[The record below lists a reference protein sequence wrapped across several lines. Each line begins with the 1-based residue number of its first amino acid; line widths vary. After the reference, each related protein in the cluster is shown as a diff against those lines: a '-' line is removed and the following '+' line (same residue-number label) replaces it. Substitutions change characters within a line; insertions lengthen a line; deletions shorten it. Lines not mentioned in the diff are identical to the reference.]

1 MATAAQ
7 LKALINSHY
16 QNDYD
21 RFDTIS
27 LQLAS
32 HEAKVGHTSLAL
44 DIKKIV
50 DNSKG
55 KRIDRNLNEKNI
67 HFQNNSVD
75 ELLLYSRPDEKLNEL
90 ILTNDRKEKIEKII
104 NEYHH
109 QDKLKKHGLENR
121 RKILLSGKPG
131 TGKTMTA
138 SVLASELGLPLYIIQ
153 IDKIITKFMGETS
166 AKLRQIFKLIESQ
179 RGVYFFD
186 EFDSIGTDRS
196 LENEV
201 GEMRRVL
208 NSFLQFLEGD
218 ASNSLI
224 ITATNNISLLDRA
237 LFRRFDDIIYYD
249 LPHKN
254 EIIELFKNN
263 LKIFDVRFKYESIV
277 EIALGLSHA
286 DIVRLSRDAIKDAI
300 IKDQKTITKDQLL
313 KCINNITQSY
323 GGINNIN
330 ARKTETTDYK

>member
-7 LKALINSHY
+7 LKALISSHY
-16 QNDYD
+16 QNDYE
-21 RFDTIS
+21 RFDTVS

-32 HEAKVGHTSLAL
+32 HEAKAGHTSFAL

-55 KRIDRNLNEKNI
+55 NRIDKNLNENNI
-67 HFQNNSVD
+67 HFQNNSID
-75 ELLLYSRPDEKLNEL
+75 ELFLYSRPNEKLNEL
-90 ILTNDRKEKIEKII
+90 ILTDDRKEKIEKII
-104 NEYHH
+104 NEYYH
-109 QDKLKKHGLENR
+109 QDKLKKYGLENR

-138 SVLASELGLPLYIIQ
+138 SVLASELRLPLYIIQ

-166 AKLRQIFKLIESQ
+166 SKLRQIFKLIESH

-218 ASNSLI
+218 ASNSII

-249 LPHKN
+249 LPN
-254 EIIELFKNN
+254 DEIIELFKNN
-263 LKIFDVRFKYESIV
+263 LKSFNVRFDYSSVVKV
-277 EIALGLSHA
+277 ALGLSHA
-286 DIVRLSRDAIKDAI
+286 DIVRISKDTIKDAI
-300 IKDQKTITKDQLL
+300 INDRKIITKDLLL
-313 KCINNITQSY
+313 KSITNIKQSY
-323 GGINNIN
+323 RGINNIN
-330 ARKTETTDYK
+330 EGKTETIISK